1 VQNYTAGQSLPL
13 TLDGVVMRSLGAIS
27 PLRAIFSTKKPPWC
41 GWVFVASHNDLPIY
55 PYREFLMKYLHT
67 SCLCAHGMIA
77 GTLAHDCWIVG
88 PIETHKVIHAIAYGV
103 LGMMQGIALLVAIRR
118 GKCDEAPVE

>member
-1 VQNYTAGQSLPL
+1 MN
-13 TLDGVVMRSLGAIS
+13 
-27 PLRAIFSTKKPPWC
+27 
-41 GWVFVASHNDLPIY
+41 
-55 PYREFLMKYLHT
+55 YLHT

-88 PIETHKVIHAIAYGV
+88 PIETHKVIHAVGYGI
-103 LGMMQGIALLVAIRR
+103 LGIMQGISLLVANRS